1 MLMESLNEICMRAV
15 LFIILFLVLSC
26 GQNSKDNN
34 DLIAQKNIE
43 LAHESKLID
52 NIHLDNNF
60 LFDKNTIL
68 LRRFKYKE
76 DYIENIKIKDLLDK
90 NFRSH
95 FIEYLA
101 DSKTEEDGLKSSF
114 ICQLLLLRIA
124 ELSDSNAFYI
134 LSEISKNEIVSYN
147 GIELYENLLI
157 QMFLNDPYFFIQQ
170 SVKYNDS
177 SLSDYI
183 LEMSQ
188 GYFLDEDFLEM
199 NLGYI
204 KSDEKNLLL
213 LKPEAQKEIKYRPL
227 VEKISKMPKIE
238 VQLGPSFYTNFE
250 TINKGF
256 VNSNSIFGKELVQ
269 KMNVAELNYFKQH
282 ILPLLTKFQLN

>member
-1 MLMESLNEICMRAV
+1 ME
-15 LFIILFLVLSC
+15 
-26 GQNSKDNN
+26 
-34 DLIAQKNIE
+34 QKTIE
-43 LAHESKLID
+43 LNQESKLID

-60 LFDKNTIL
+60 LFDKNSIL

-76 DYIENIKIKDLLDK
+76 DYIENIKIKDLLNK

-101 DSKTEEDGLKSSF
+101 DTKTEEDELKSSL
-114 ICQLLLLRIA
+114 ICQLLLLRIV

-134 LSEISKNEIVSYN
+134 LSEISKNETVSYN
-147 GIELYENLLI
+147 GIELYESLFI

-177 SLSDYI
+177 SLIDYI

-188 GYFLDEDFLEM
+188 GYFVDEDFLEM

-204 KSDEKNLLL
+204 KSDEKGLLL
-213 LKPEAQKEIKYRPL
+213 LKSEAQKEIKYLPL
-227 VEKISKMPKIE
+227 TQKINKMPRIE

-250 TINKGF
+250 TINKDF
-256 VNSNSIFGKELVQ
+256 VNINSIFGKGLIQ

-282 ILPLLTKFQLN
+282 ILPVTARLQLDSENPNNSN

>member
-1 MLMESLNEICMRAV
+1 MKIFLLIT
-15 LFIILFLVLSC
+15 LFLVMSC
-26 GQNSKDNN
+26 QNNKKNN
-34 DLIAQKNIE
+34 DYMEQKTIE
-43 LAHESKLID
+43 LNQESKLID
-52 NIHLDNNF
+52 NIHLENNF
-60 LFDKNTIL
+60 LFDKNNIL
-68 LRRFKYKE
+68 LKKFKYKE

-90 NFRSH
+90 NFRRR

-147 GIELYENLLI
+147 GIELYENFLI

-177 SLSDYI
+177 SLIDYT

-188 GYFLDEDFLEM
+188 GYFVDEDFLEM

-204 KSDEKNLLL
+204 KSDERALLL
-213 LKPEAQKEIKYRPL
+213 LKSEAQKEIKYLPL
-227 VEKISKMPKIE
+227 VEKISKMPKLE

-250 TINKGF
+250 TIKKDF
-256 VNSNSIFGKELVQ
+256 VNINSIFGKELIQ
-269 KMNVAELNYFKQH
+269 KMNVTEMNYFKQH
-282 ILPLLTKFQLN
+282 ILPVIEKLQLNIGKPINSK

>member
-1 MLMESLNEICMRAV
+1 MRIF
-15 LFIILFLVLSC
+15 LLIILYLVISC
-26 GQNSKDNN
+26 QNHKKNN
-34 DLIAQKNIE
+34 DYMEQKTIE
-43 LAHESKLID
+43 LNKESKLID

-60 LFDKNTIL
+60 LFEKNNIL
-68 LRRFKYKE
+68 LRRFQYKE
-76 DYIENIKIKDLLDK
+76 DYIENIKINDLLDK

-114 ICQLLLLRIA
+114 ICQLLLLRIV

-134 LSEISKNEIVSYN
+134 LSEISKNEIISYN

-157 QMFLNDPYFFIQQ
+157 QMFFNDPYFFIQQ
-170 SVKYNDS
+170 SVKYSDS
-177 SLSDYI
+177 SLIDYI

-188 GYFLDEDFLEM
+188 GYFTDEDFLEM

-204 KSDEKNLLL
+204 KSDEKGLLL
-213 LKPEAQKEIKYRPL
+213 LKLEAQKEIKYRPL

-250 TINKGF
+250 TINKDF
-256 VNSNSIFGKELVQ
+256 VNSNSIFGKELIQ
-269 KMNVAELNYFKQH
+269 KMNVAEKNYFNQH
-282 ILPLLTKFQLN
+282 VFPVISKFQLNSEGMNNKNK